1 MPLVELPGFAEKV
14 RRQTWRGNVLPTPYL
29 GRVLCSRC
37 QSAEM
42 IPLAPVVSEAL
53 FFFGGYGEA
62 VRTTAAVCPA
72 CHRVVEVRRE
82 SVAPLRRVRL
92 DVAS

>member
-1 MPLVELPGFAEKV
+1 MPLVELPGFDEKV
-14 RRQTWRGNVLPTPYL
+14 RRQTWTGNVLPMVFL
-29 GRVLCSRC
+29 GRVSCSRC

-42 IPLAPVVSEAL
+42 IPLSPVVSEAL

-72 CHRVVEVRRE
+72 CHRVVEVHRE
-82 SVAPLRRVRL
+82 SIAPLRRVRL
-92 DVAS
+92 EA

>member
-1 MPLVELPGFAEKV
+1 MPLVELPGFDEKV
-14 RRQTWRGNVLPTPYL
+14 RRHTWAGNVLPMVFR

-37 QSAEM
+37 QSSEM
-42 IPLAPVVSEAL
+42 IPLAPFVSEAL

-82 SVAPLRRVRL
+82 LIAPVRRVRL
-92 DVAS
+92 EA